1 MASYFVTG
9 GTGFIGRAVV
19 TRLAAADRGS
29 TIYLL
34 VRDDSLPRFERLIA
48 DLGHDLAPQVVPV
61 AGDIDQPGLGIADGD
76 LPDRIDHL
84 IHVAAVYDMD
94 APEQVQQQTNVEGT
108 RNTLALAER
117 LGATVHHVSSVAV
130 AGSHEGRFA
139 ETDFDVEQSF
149 PSAYHRTKYE
159 AEALVRASGLP
170 WQIYRPSIVVGD
182 SMTGAID
189 KIDGPYYFFPF
200 LRLMGTIPHHL
211 RVPFANLGYT
221 NIVPVDFVANAIV
234 ALVTAPPAPGTVY
247 HLADPKGQSLTTLY
261 DALAP
266 AFSGPKA
273 VPLPSAPL
281 GEFAARIGRRHEV
294 RALRDTVAR
303 QLGIP
308 PSVLD
313 YPFFN
318 TRFDSDSTYR
328 TLSDLGVALP
338 RLKSYGPRLFRYWAE
353 HLDPSR
359 NRRDDPRGPL
369 VGKHILLTGGS
380 SGIGREAAKQAV
392 LKGANVFIV
401 ARKPEDLADAVLRI
415 ESEPGLPGIPKGIVR
430 AYECDVTDPEAV
442 RTTVAQILAEHGHVD
457 VLVNSAGRS
466 IRRSTINSV
475 DRAHDYQRTMAVNY
489 FGAVYL
495 ILELL
500 PHMTA
505 RKSGHVVN
513 VSSIGVQVRGP
524 RFAAYIASKS
534 ALEAFSD
541 ITAAETMS
549 DHVTFTNIHM
559 PLTRTRMIE
568 PTESYDNAMALPV
581 EKAGQI
587 VVRAI
592 VERPRRIDT
601 PLGTLAQF
609 GQFLSPRIS
618 AVAQHQGYLLFPE
631 SAAAEGRE
639 ADEAPVEVEVAEVDT
654 PRGRL
659 AATREATKEMSKD
672 LSSAVASPLL
682 GISGDQGLRRLARK
696 TLNRLPGIN
705 W

>member
-19 TRLAAADRGS
+19 ARLAAADRDA
-29 TIYLL
+29 TIYVL
-34 VRDDSLPRFERLIA
+34 VRDQSLPRFERLIA
-48 DLGHDLAPQVVPV
+48 DLGHESAPQVVPV
-61 AGDIDQPGLGIADGD
+61 PGDITEPGLGISPGD
-76 LPDRIDHL
+76 LPAGVDHV
-84 IHVAAVYDMD
+84 IHLAALYDME
-94 APEQVQQQTNVEGT
+94 APEEAQQITNVDGT
-108 RNTLALAER
+108 RNVIDVTRA
-117 LGATVHHVSSVAV
+117 LGATLHHVSSLAV
-130 AGSHEGRFA
+130 AGNYEGRYA
-139 ETDFDVEQSF
+139 ETDFDVGQSF
-149 PSAYHRTKYE
+149 PSPYHRTKYE
-159 AEALVRASGLP
+159 AEQLVRESDVP
-170 WQIYRPSIVVGD
+170 WQVYRPSIVVGD
-182 SMTGAID
+182 SVTGAGD

-221 NIVPVDFVANAIV
+221 NIVPVDFVASALV
-234 ALVTAPPAPGTVY
+234 ALVTTPAPPGTVY
-247 HLADPKGQSLTTLY
+247 HLADPKGQSMTTLY
-261 DALAP
+261 DAVAP
-266 AFSGPKA
+266 AFSGPKT
-273 VPLPSAPL
+273 VSLPGAPL
-281 GEFAARIGRRHEV
+281 GEFAARVGRRNEV

-313 YPFFN
+313 YPFYN
-318 TRFDSDSTYR
+318 TRFDSAATHAILR
-328 TLSDLGVALP
+328 RLGVRLP
-338 RLKSYGPRLFRYWAE
+338 RLKSYGPRIFQYWAQN
-353 HLDPSR
+353 LDPAR

-380 SGIGREAAKQAV
+380 SGIGKEAAKQAAA
-392 LKGANVFIV
+392 KGAHVFIV
-401 ARKPEDLADAVLRI
+401 ARKPEDLAEAVAEI
-415 ESEPGLPGIPKGIVR
+415 EAEPGIPGVPKGTVR
-430 AYECDVTDPEAV
+430 AYQCDVTDPEAV
-442 RTTVAQILAEHGHVD
+442 RTTVQQILAEHGHVD
-457 VLVNSAGRS
+457 VLVNGAGRS

-513 VSSIGVQVRGP
+513 LSSIGVQVRGP

-541 ITAAETMS
+541 ITASETVS

-568 PTESYDNAMALPV
+568 PTEGYDNAMALSV

-618 AVAQHQGYLLFPE
+618 AAAQHQGYLLFPE

-639 ADEAPVEVEVAEVDT
+639 RDVNAIEAVVAEVDT

-659 AATREATKEMSKD
+659 AATKDLSKD
-672 LSSAVASPLL
+672 LSTAVASPLF

>member
-19 TRLAAADRGS
+19 ARLAAADRSG

-34 VRDDSLPRFERLIA
+34 VRDASLPRFERLIA
-48 DLGHDLAPQVVPV
+48 DLGHELAPQVVPV
-61 AGDIDQPGLGIADGD
+61 AGDITEPGLGIVPGD
-76 LPDRIDHL
+76 LPRHVDHV
-84 IHVAAVYDMD
+84 IHLAAVYDME
-94 APEQVQQQTNVEGT
+94 APEELQELTNVTGT
-108 RNTLALAER
+108 RHVLELAEA
-117 LGATVHHVSSVAV
+117 LGATMHHVSSLAV
-130 AGSHEGRFA
+130 AGNHEGWFA
-139 ETDFDVEQSF
+139 ETDFDVAQYF
-149 PSAYHRTKYE
+149 PTPYHRTKYE
-159 AEALVRASGLP
+159 AERIVRGGSAP
-170 WQIYRPSIVVGD
+170 WQVYRPSIVVGD

-221 NIVPVDFVANAIV
+221 NIVPVDFVAAGIV

-247 HLADPKGQSLTTLY
+247 HLADPKGQSMTTIY
-261 DALAP
+261 DAIAP
-266 AFSGPKA
+266 AFSGPKTLP
-273 VPLPSAPL
+273 VPSAPL
-281 GEFAARIGRRHEV
+281 GEFAARIGRRGEV
-294 RALRDTVAR
+294 RALRDTIAR
-303 QLGIP
+303 QIGIP
-308 PSVLD
+308 PTLLD
-313 YPFFN
+313 HPFYN
-318 TRFDSDSTYR
+318 TRFDSEATFR
-328 TLSDLGVALP
+328 ALSRLGVALP
-338 RLKSYGPRLFRYWAE
+338 RLQSYGPRLFRYWAE

-401 ARKPEDLADAVLRI
+401 ARKAEDLADAVLRI
-415 ESEPGLPGIPKGIVR
+415 EAEPGMPGVPKGVVR
-430 AYECDVTDPEAV
+430 AYQCDVTDPEAV
-442 RTTVAQILAEHGHVD
+442 STTVAQILAEHGHVD

-466 IRRSTINSV
+466 IRRATINSV

-500 PHMTA
+500 PHMIA

-513 VSSIGVQVRGP
+513 ISSIGVQVRGP

-541 ITAAETMS
+541 ITAAETVS

-568 PTESYDNAMALPV
+568 PTEAYDNAMALSV

-609 GQFLSPRIS
+609 GQFLSPRL
-618 AVAQHQGYLLFPE
+618 AAAAQHQGYLLFPE
-631 SAAAEGRE
+631 PEGDLDGAAEV
-639 ADEAPVEVEVAEVDT
+639 VEVDVAEVDT

-659 AATREATKEMSKD
+659 AATRAGAKD
-672 LSSAVASPLL
+672 LSKDISTAAVSPLF

>member
-19 TRLAAADRGS
+19 ARLAAADRDG
-29 TIYLL
+29 TVYLL
-34 VRDDSLPRFERLIA
+34 VRDASLPRFERLIA
-48 DLGHDLAPQVVPV
+48 DLGHELAPQVVPV
-61 AGDIDQPGLGIADGD
+61 AGDVVEPGLGITPGD
-76 LPDRIDHL
+76 LPEHVDHV
-84 IHVAAVYDMD
+84 IHLAAVYDME
-94 APEQVQQQTNVEGT
+94 APEELQQLTNVDGT
-108 RNTLALAER
+108 RNVLELADR
-117 LGATVHHVSSVAV
+117 LGATMHHVSSLAV
-130 AGSHEGRFA
+130 AGNHEGWFSEA
-139 ETDFDVEQSF
+139 DFDVAQF
-149 PSAYHRTKYE
+149 LPTPYHRTKYE
-159 AEALVRASGLP
+159 AERLVREGPVP

-211 RVPFANLGYT
+211 HVPFANLGYT
-221 NIVPVDFVANAIV
+221 NVVPVDFVAAGIV
-234 ALVTAPPAPGTVY
+234 ALVTAPPAPGSVY
-247 HLADPKGQSLTTLY
+247 HLADPKGQSMATIY
-261 DALAP
+261 EAIAP
-266 AFSGPKA
+266 AFSGPKTLP
-273 VPLPSAPL
+273 VPSAPL
-281 GEFAARIGRRHEV
+281 GEFAARLGRRGEV
-294 RALRDTVAR
+294 RALRDTIAR
-303 QLGIP
+303 QIGIP
-308 PSVLD
+308 PTILD
-313 YPFFN
+313 HPFYN
-318 TRFDSDSTYR
+318 TRFDSEATHR
-328 TLSDLGVALP
+328 VLSRYGVALP

-359 NRRDDPRGPL
+359 NRRDDPRGLL

-415 ESEPGLPGIPKGIVR
+415 EAEPGIAGVPKGTVR
-430 AYECDVTDPEAV
+430 AYQCDVTDPEAV

-466 IRRSTINSV
+466 IRRATINSV

-500 PHMTA
+500 PHMIA

-524 RFAAYIASKS
+524 RFAAYVASKS

-568 PTESYDNAMALPV
+568 PTDAYDNAMALSV

-609 GQFLSPRIS
+609 GQFLSPRI
-618 AVAQHQGYLLFPE
+618 AAAAQHQGYLLFPE
-631 SAAAEGRE
+631 SEGDTEGAAEV
-639 ADEAPVEVEVAEVDT
+639 VEVDVAEVDT

-659 AATREATKEMSKD
+659 AAAGAATKD
-672 LSSAVASPLL
+672 LSKDISTAAVSPLF
-682 GISGDQGLRRLARK
+682 GISGDQGLRRIARK
-696 TLNRLPGIN
+696 TLNRIPGIN

>member
-19 TRLAAADRGS
+19 ARLAAAEHGS

-34 VRDDSLPRFERLIA
+34 VRDASLPRFERLIA
-48 DLGHDLAPQVVPV
+48 DLGHELAPQVVPV
-61 AGDIDQPGLGIADGD
+61 AGDVTEPGLGITPGD
-76 LPDRIDHL
+76 LPEHVDHV
-84 IHVAAVYDMD
+84 IHLAAVYDME
-94 APEQVQQQTNVEGT
+94 APEEIQQLTNVGGT
-108 RNTLALAER
+108 RNTLELAER
-117 LGATVHHVSSVAV
+117 LGATMHHVSSLAV
-130 AGSHEGRFA
+130 AGNHEGWFA
-139 ETDFDVEQSF
+139 ESDFDVAQDF
-149 PSAYHRTKYE
+149 PTPYHRTKYE
-159 AEALVRASGLP
+159 AERLVRGSSVP
-170 WQIYRPSIVVGD
+170 WQVYRPSIVVGD

-211 RVPFANLGYT
+211 HVPFANLGYT
-221 NIVPVDFVANAIV
+221 NIVPVDFVAAALV

-247 HLADPKGQSLTTLY
+247 HLADPKGQSMAAIY
-261 DALAP
+261 EAIAP
-266 AFSGPKA
+266 AFSGPKTL
-273 VPLPSAPL
+273 PLPSAPL
-281 GEFAARIGRRHEV
+281 GELAARIGRRNEV
-294 RALRDTVAR
+294 RAFRDTVAR
-303 QLGIP
+303 QIGIP
-308 PSVLD
+308 PSILD
-313 YPFFN
+313 HPFYN
-318 TRFDSDSTYR
+318 TRFDSEASYR
-328 TLSDLGVALP
+328 VLSRLGVALP

-353 HLDPSR
+353 HLDPAR

-415 ESEPGLPGIPKGIVR
+415 EAEPGLPGVPKGIVR
-430 AYECDVTDPEAV
+430 PYQCDVTDPEAV

-466 IRRSTINSV
+466 IRRATVDSV

-500 PHMTA
+500 PHMVA

-568 PTESYDNAMALPV
+568 PTDAYDNAMALSV

-609 GQFLSPRIS
+609 GQFLSPRI
-618 AVAQHQGYLLFPE
+618 AAAAQHQGYLLFPE
-631 SAAAEGRE
+631 SAGSDDDGAGAAQV
-639 ADEAPVEVEVAEVDT
+639 VEVDVAEVDT

-659 AATREATKEMSKD
+659 AATKD
-672 LSSAVASPLL
+672 LSKDISTAAVSPLF

>member
-19 TRLAAADRGS
+19 ARLAAADRDA
-29 TIYLL
+29 TIYVL
-34 VRDDSLPRFERLIA
+34 VRDQSLPRFERLIA
-48 DLGHDLAPQVVPV
+48 DLGHESAPQVVPV
-61 AGDIDQPGLGIADGD
+61 AGDVTAPGLGIAPGD
-76 LPDRIDHL
+76 LPEHVDHV
-84 IHVAAVYDMD
+84 IHLAALYDMD
-94 APEQVQQQTNVEGT
+94 APEEAQQLTNVEGT
-108 RNTLALAER
+108 RNVIEAAR
-117 LGATVHHVSSVAV
+117 ALGATLHHVSSLAV
-130 AGSHEGRFA
+130 AGNFEGRFT
-139 ETDFDVEQSF
+139 ETDFDVEQEF
-149 PSAYHRTKYE
+149 PSPYHRTKFE
-159 AEALVRASGLP
+159 AEKLVRESDVP
-170 WQIYRPSIVVGD
+170 WQVYRPSIVVGD
-182 SMTGAID
+182 SVTGASD

-221 NIVPVDFVANAIV
+221 NIVPVDFVAAALV
-234 ALVTAPPAPGTVY
+234 ALVTAPQEPGTVY
-247 HLADPKGQSLTTLY
+247 HLADPKGQSMTTVY
-261 DALAP
+261 DAVAP
-266 AFSGPKA
+266 AFSGPKT
-273 VPLPSAPL
+273 VSLPGAPL
-281 GEFAARIGRRHEV
+281 GEFAARVGRRNEV

-318 TRFDSDSTYR
+318 TRFDSAATHAALDR
-328 TLSDLGVALP
+328 LGVRLP
-338 RLKSYGPRLFRYWAE
+338 RLKSYGPRIFRYWAE

-380 SGIGREAAKQAV
+380 SGIGKEAAKQAAR
-392 LKGANVFIV
+392 KGANVFIV
-401 ARKPEDLADAVLRI
+401 ARKPEDLADAVAEI
-415 ESEPGLPGIPKGIVR
+415 EAEPGVPGVPKGIVR
-430 AYECDVTDPEAV
+430 AYPCDVTDPEAV
-442 RTTVAQILAEHGHVD
+442 RTTVQQILAEHGHVD

-466 IRRSTINSV
+466 IRRATINSV

-500 PHMTA
+500 PHMSA

-524 RFAAYIASKS
+524 RFAAYVASKS

-541 ITAAETMS
+541 ITASETMS

-568 PTESYDNAMALPV
+568 PTDGYDNAMALPV

-618 AVAQHQGYLLFPE
+618 AAAQHQGYLLFPE

-639 ADEAPVEVEVAEVDT
+639 RGAEVIEVEAPPA
-654 PRGRL
+654 PRGKL
-659 AATREATKEMSKD
+659 AATKDGAKD
-672 LSSAVASPLL
+672 LSTAVASPLF
-682 GISGDQGLRRLARK
+682 GISGDQGLRRIARK
-696 TLNRLPGIN
+696 TINRLPGIN